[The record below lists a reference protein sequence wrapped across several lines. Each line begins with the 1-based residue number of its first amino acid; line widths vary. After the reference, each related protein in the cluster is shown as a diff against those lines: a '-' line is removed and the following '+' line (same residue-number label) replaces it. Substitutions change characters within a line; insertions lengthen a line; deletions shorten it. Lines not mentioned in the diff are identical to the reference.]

1 MWVGLLGCLRQQ
13 PRKRTSCRHVFGHV
27 TLLRVIFGLVVLGA
41 ILGAWVSDE
50 AGVMVGAVLG
60 ALVGMLIRTRKRFD
74 ALETR
79 IARLEETSAWDP
91 RPSVLPAGQ
100 PIAPPASSPPSAP
113 PPSLRPLSSPPPV
126 IADAALVT
134 TAADEPLDDFEP
146 EPLRPWRLDQV
157 THHARELF
165 LGGNTVVRIGILV
178 LLVGVTLLLQWAA
191 DHDYF
196 PIELRM
202 ISAAS
207 IGLALV
213 VVGYRVRLR
222 RPGFAQT
229 LQGGGVAAMY
239 LVIFFSFRTYG
250 LLPAGLTF
258 ALLAAVAFFSGAL
271 AVLQDALPLIVIAEI
286 GGFMAPVLAST
297 GEGNHVALFSYYV
310 VLNLAVFGV
319 AWFKAWRLP
328 NLLGFAFTFG
338 VGSTWGAL
346 SYQPEH
352 FWTTEPFLVIF
363 FALYLAIPVL
373 FAIKNPDEK
382 RGWVDGTLV
391 FGTPL
396 ATLGLQHALVHDVRF
411 GMAFSTLALAVVYIG
426 VARLLYK
433 RAPDVLRA
441 LAEALLAIGV
451 GFATLAVPY
460 GFDNHNLTGATW
472 ALEGAGLYWIGV
484 RQNRWVSRGA
494 GAVLQVVGGLALVWQ
509 TAFSSSTEEALPFAN
524 TRFIAAFLLCV
535 ASLFV
540 ARQAYAHRERLLRGE
555 GVVLQ
560 WLIGWGLL
568 FWLVFGL
575 MEVERALS
583 HEWVEAGLLIFL
595 AVTGAALELVGRRF
609 RWLPGRYPAALL
621 IPLMVILLAWW
632 RFDEHMLF
640 FSQAGALGWP
650 IYIGASLLILR
661 RFVPDAPSWFQYLH
675 PIFLWCL
682 TAFLAMLV
690 ADGMVELAD
699 LRGEWWISI
708 VVALSAA
715 LTGATLSF
723 SSGSA
728 WPFNTYRDVYQT
740 IGLGV
745 LVAVLIAATF
755 MMNAGLKADTP
766 PLGYLPI
773 LNPVDVA
780 QLAVFMVTIAW
791 ARGLPRLAPPPA
803 REVTTLVPVILVAA
817 VFFWFNGVLARS
829 VHHYTNVPFIP
840 AALWDSVPLQVTVS
854 VSWTLIGLAVT
865 VWSSRK
871 RLRIPWILGAV
882 LLGVV
887 VVKLFLVD
895 LSQLSTPAKIGTF
908 LVVGILLL
916 LVGYLSP
923 VPPARSAP
931 QGDQLDPE
939 EAS

>member
-1 MWVGLLGCLRQQ
+1 M
-13 PRKRTSCRHVFGHV
+13 
-27 TLLRVIFGLVVLGA
+27 IFGLAVLGA
-41 ILGAWVSDE
+41 ILGAWVSDVIGP
-50 AGVMVGAVLG
+50 AAGAVLG
-60 ALVGMLIRTRKRFD
+60 VLVGMLLRTRKRVD
-74 ALETR
+74 ALESR
-79 IARLEETSAWDP
+79 IARLEGASALDP
-91 RPSVLPAGQ
+91 GPSVLPARH
-100 PIAPPASSPPSAP
+100 PIEPPASSPPSAP
-113 PPSLRPLSSPPPV
+113 PLSLPPLG
-126 IADAALVT
+126 AAEAVPVT
-134 TAADEPLDDFEP
+134 TAADEPLDGFEP
-146 EPLRPWRLDQV
+146 EPPSPSPLDRITAQ
-157 THHARELF
+157 ARELF
-165 LGGNTVVRIGILV
+165 FGGNTVVRVGILV
-178 LLVGVTLLLQWAA
+178 LLVGVTLLLQWAV
-191 DHDYF
+191 DHDYV

-202 ISAAS
+202 VFAAL

-213 VVGYRVRLR
+213 VVGYRARVD

-229 LQGGGVAAMY
+229 LQGGGVAVMY

-258 ALLAAVAFFSGAL
+258 ALLAAVAVSSGAL

-346 SYQPEH
+346 SYAPEH
-352 FWTTEPFLVIF
+352 FWTTEPFLIIF

-411 GMAFSTLALAVVYIG
+411 GMAFSTLALAAVYIG

-433 RAPDVLRA
+433 RAPDVLKA

-451 GFATLAVPY
+451 GFATLAIPY

-484 RQNRWVSRGA
+484 RQNRWLSRAA
-494 GAVLQVVGGLALVWQ
+494 GAVLQVVGGIALVWQ
-509 TAFSSSTEEALPFAN
+509 TTFTSGAEETLPFAN
-524 TRFIAAFLLCV
+524 TRFIAAFLLFA

-540 ARQAYAHRERLLRGE
+540 AQQAYTHRERLLRGE
-555 GVVLQ
+555 GLILQ
-560 WLIGWGLL
+560 WLIGWGLP
-568 FWLVFGL
+568 FWLVFGV
-575 MEVERALS
+575 MDVERAFGP
-583 HEWVEAGLLIFL
+583 EWVQAGLLIFL

-609 RWLPGRYPAALL
+609 RWLPGRYPAAAL
-621 IPLMVILLAWW
+621 IPLMGILLVWW
-632 RFDEHMLF
+632 RFDEHLLF
-640 FSQAGALGWP
+640 FSPAGALGWAV
-650 IYIGASLLILR
+650 YIGASLLILK
-661 RFVPDAPSWFQYLH
+661 RFVPDAPSWCQYLH

-682 TAFLAMLV
+682 TAFLSMLI

-715 LTGATLSF
+715 LTGVTLSY

-728 WPFNTYRDVYQT
+728 WPFNTYREVYQT

-745 LVAVLIAATF
+745 LVAVLVAATF
-755 MMNAGLKADTP
+755 AMNAGLQADTP

-773 LNPVDVA
+773 LNPVDIA
-780 QLAVFMVTIAW
+780 QLIVFVVTIAW
-791 ARGLPRLAPPPA
+791 ARGLPRFTPPPA
-803 REVTTLVPVILVAA
+803 RQVTTAVSVVLIAA
-817 VFFWFNGVLARS
+817 VFFWFNGLLART
-829 VHHYTNVPFIP
+829 VHHYTNVPFTP
-840 AALWDSVPLQVTVS
+840 EALWDSVPLQVSMS
-854 VSWTLIGLAVT
+854 VSWALIGLAVT
-865 VWSSRK
+865 VWSSRQ
-871 RLRIPWILGAV
+871 RLRIPWILAAA

-895 LSQLSTPAKIGTF
+895 LEQLSTPAKIGTF
-908 LVVGILLL
+908 LVVGVLLL

-923 VPPARSAP
+923 VPPARSAQ
-931 QGDQLDPE
+931 QGDELDPE
-939 EAS
+939 EAL